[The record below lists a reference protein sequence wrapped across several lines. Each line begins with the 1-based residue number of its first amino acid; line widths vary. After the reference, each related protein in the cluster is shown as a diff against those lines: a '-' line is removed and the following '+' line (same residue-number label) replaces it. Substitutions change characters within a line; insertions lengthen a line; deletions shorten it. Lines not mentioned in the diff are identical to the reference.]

1 MDADYSLFVKLF
13 PDQLRANVS
22 SLETLGAQALLP
34 GRDGSPF
41 FPASKVS
48 TVTRVGLLNNK
59 YPDLLANPNFQ
70 MLSSFNLLGLTKSGS
85 AYYIQPLIGLDENT
99 CVGSDGKPAPCAL
112 ELQGTDS
119 ATRQA
124 QYQSFMAAVIAQNFC
139 PLLSSDQFGPRDVW
153 SQRLQLQATGS
164 TCGKLNLIEA
174 PVSEEL
180 RFPAWLTRRILND
193 VFSMGRKATLKK
205 GLAQIPAALRFHK
218 IAQEELSAQDRAEL
232 WLRQARGQ
240 WSALNAASQS
250 RREYYAVQFWAAQPS
265 LLNAALDQWELGIET
280 TSWTDFLARLAQR
293 NGDGT
298 SLDVVHE
305 LFSLVI
311 QTQQE
316 SARAGQS
323 LLEMAFE
330 LMERIS
336 ARPDLLDAAGH
347 ILGNFASSENY
358 DFAGRDLPYA
368 MTLFTVFNW
377 NEPGL
382 RFSKFLG
389 QKETIRTW
397 ALLCESF
404 SPDEFGRFL
413 KQVQESSVELGEKSE
428 RAHLLQ
434 RFLQEHIALGTLLVQ
449 DNETLSDR
457 WNTILMAWRAADFG
471 SNFLKDWESLLAS
484 LDAPLQTLDG
494 RETHSTARILE
505 LWLPR
510 ILRQGVGLL
519 QLHQEAGASTET
531 AFWSKMMLNLVDS
544 IQQEPVG
551 ARAAS
556 RFLADPRLGFV
567 QGKLW
572 MQALTD
578 AKYRQPLAEALTSLS
593 SVSEQLWREALV
605 ESSDLL
611 ARLSKALGYM
621 KQRMVWKEDPEQ
633 NAYRIVIDQLYSLS
647 SDPALRDRQIEI
659 LQLWF
664 RDEESEPRMA
674 VTASRLENN

>member
-1 MDADYSLFVKLF
+1 
-13 PDQLRANVS
+13 
-22 SLETLGAQALLP
+22 LELP
-34 GRDGSPF
+34 GGD
-41 FPASKVS
+41 PA
-48 TVTRVGLLNNK
+48 
-59 YPDLLANPNFQ
+59 A
-70 MLSSFNLLGLTKSGS
+70 
-85 AYYIQPLIGLDENT
+85 
-99 CVGSDGKPAPCAL
+99 
-112 ELQGTDS
+112 
-119 ATRQA
+119 RQA
-124 QYQSFMAAVIAQNFC
+124 QYQSFLASVIAQNFC
-139 PLLSSDQFGPRDVW
+139 PLLSSDQYGPRDVW
-153 SQRLQLQATGS
+153 SQRLQLQVAGS
-164 TCGKLNLIEA
+164 SCSNLKLTEA
-174 PVSEEL
+174 PVSDEL
-180 RFPAWLTRRILND
+180 RFPSWLTRRILND
-193 VFSMGRKATLKK
+193 VFSMGRKASLKK

-218 IAQEELSAQDRAEL
+218 LAQEELNAAERAEL
-232 WLRQARGQ
+232 WLRQARGH

-250 RREYYAVQFWAAQPS
+250 RRQYYAVQFWAAQPG
-265 LLNAALDQWELGIET
+265 LLNAAIDQWELGIET

-316 SARAGQS
+316 SAKAGQS

-330 LMERIS
+330 LMERVS

-347 ILGNFASSENY
+347 ILGNFASAENY

-368 MTLFTVFNW
+368 MTLFTDFNW

-397 ALLCESF
+397 VLLCESF
-404 SPDEFGRFL
+404 SPDDFGRLL

-428 RAHLLQ
+428 RANLLQ
-434 RFLQEHIALGTLLVQ
+434 RFLKENIALGTLLVK

-457 WNTILMAWRAADFG
+457 WNAILMAWRAADFG
-471 SNFLKDWESLLAS
+471 SSFLKDWENMLAS
-484 LDAPLQTLDG
+484 LDSPLQTLDG

-510 ILRQGVGLL
+510 LLRQGVGLL
-519 QLHQEAGASTET
+519 ELHQEAGASPET
-531 AFWSKMMLNLVDS
+531 AFWSKLMLNFVQS

-551 ARAAS
+551 ARAAA

-578 AKYRQPLAEALTSLS
+578 GKYRQPLTEALTSLS

-621 KQRMVWKEDPEQ
+621 KQRMVWKEDPEH
-633 NAYRIVIDQLYSLS
+633 NAYRIVIDQLYALS
-647 SDPALRDRQIEI
+647 SDAALRDRQIEI

-664 RDEESEPRMA
+664 RDEEAEPRMA
-674 VTASRLENN
+674 SAASLSEKN